1 MGDCRKREPDPLPQW
16 MKKWDMEYRRERRRE
31 LAVWVAWRAL
41 GVAAVVVPVLLISIG
56 PPTFDEAV
64 AAYEHGDYATA
75 YRGFLSAAEQ
85 GNANA
90 QVYLGFMYDA
100 GEGVSQDDG
109 EAVKWWRRAAEQGDA
124 DAQRI
129 LGTLYR
135 EGEGVPQDYDEAVKW
150 YRRAAEQGDADAQ
163 FSLGA
168 MYSYGEGIPQDYGEA
183 VKWFRRAAEQGDA
196 FAQFYIG
203 FAYHNG
209 KGVPQDYG
217 EAVKWYRRAAEQGNV
232 TAQLELAYMYINAEG
247 VSQDYIE
254 AAKWQRHAAEQGN
267 AMAQLVLGLAYRTGE
282 GVRQDHV
289 RAHMW
294 LDLAVSSSTS
304 DTGMH
309 EIARDAR
316 DAIANLLTADEL
328 ARARRMAREWRPG
341 GAGEAQYLSSS
352 PDTDVDDDTASRALV
367 LSSAGTGIRV
377 STEGHILTA
386 ADVVEGCAEVR
397 VPPAGAVAVIA
408 RNETADLAL
417 LKAPAGGAVV
427 AFRQEGHGVQ
437 LGAAV
442 MLGSPLRAALASGTA
457 RVFLD
462 SEGVAYKTAPSDEAL
477 APDEVTAKAAAFT
490 VLAECWN

>member
-16 MKKWDMEYRRERRRE
+16 MKKWDMEYRRERWRE

-135 EGEGVPQDYDEAVKW
+135 EGEGVPQDY
-150 YRRAAEQGDADAQ
+150 
-163 FSLGA
+163 
-168 MYSYGEGIPQDYGEA
+168 
-183 VKWFRRAAEQGDA
+183 
-196 FAQFYIG
+196 
-203 FAYHNG
+203 
-209 KGVPQDYG
+209 G

-254 AAKWQRHAAEQGN
+254 AAKWQHHAAEQGN
-267 AMAQLVLGLAYRTGE
+267 TMAQLVLGLAYRTGE

-294 LDLAVSSSTS
+294 LDLAVSFSAS
-304 DTGMH
+304 DAGMH
-309 EIARDAR
+309 EIAREAR
-316 DAIANLLTADEL
+316 DAVADLLTADEL
-328 ARARRMAREWRPG
+328 ARARQMAREWRPG
-341 GAGEAQYLSSS
+341 GAGEAQYLSPS
-352 PDTDVDDDTASRALV
+352 PDTDVGDDAASRALV
-367 LSSAGTGIRV
+367 LSAAGTGIRV
-377 STEGHILTA
+377 SAEGHILTT

-397 VPPAGAVAVIA
+397 VPPMGAVAVIA

-427 AFRQEGHGVQ
+427 AFRQRHGVQ

-442 MLGSPLRAALASGTA
+442 MPGHPLRDALASGTA
-457 RVFLD
+457 RAFLD
-462 SEGVAYKTAPSDEAL
+462 SEGVAYQIAPSDEVL
-477 APDEVTAKAAAFT
+477 APDEVTAKTMTFT
-490 VLAECWN
+490 VLVECWK

>member
-1 MGDCRKREPDPLPQW
+1 MEHRGERAVGDCRKREPDPLPQW

-31 LAVWVAWRAL
+31 LAIWIAWRAL

-90 QVYLGFMYDA
+90 QVYLGFMYDE

-109 EAVKWWRRAAEQGDA
+109 EAVRWWSRAAEQGYA
-124 DAQRI
+124 AAQRI
-129 LGTLYR
+129 LGGLYR
-135 EGEGVPQDYDEAVKW
+135 EGEGV
-150 YRRAAEQGDADAQ
+150 
-163 FSLGA
+163 
-168 MYSYGEGIPQDYGEA
+168 PQDYGEA

-232 TAQLELAYMYINAEG
+232 TAQLELGYMYINAEG

-254 AAKWQRHAAEQGN
+254 AAKWQRRAAEQGN

-294 LDLAVSSSTS
+294 LNLAVSSSAP

-309 EIARDAR
+309 EIAREER
-316 DAIANLLTADEL
+316 DAVANLLTADEL

-341 GAGEAQYLSSS
+341 GAGEAQYLSPS
-352 PDTDVDDDTASRALV
+352 PDTDVDDDSASRALV
-367 LSSAGTGIRV
+367 LSAVGTGTRV
-377 STEGHILTA
+377 SAEGHILTT

-397 VPPAGAVAVIA
+397 VPPAGEVAVAA

-417 LKAPAGGAVV
+417 LKVPAGGAVV
-427 AFRQEGHGVQ
+427 AFRQGHGVQ

-442 MLGSPLRAALASGTA
+442 MLDHPLRDALASGTA
-457 RVFLD
+457 RAFLD
-462 SEGVAYKTAPSDEAL
+462 SEGVAYATALSDEAL
-477 APDEVTAKAAAFT
+477 APDEVAAFT
-490 VLAECWN
+490 VLVECWK

>member
-135 EGEGVPQDYDEAVKW
+135 EGEGVPQDY
-150 YRRAAEQGDADAQ
+150 
-163 FSLGA
+163 
-168 MYSYGEGIPQDYGEA
+168 
-183 VKWFRRAAEQGDA
+183 
-196 FAQFYIG
+196 
-203 FAYHNG
+203 
-209 KGVPQDYG
+209 G

-294 LDLAVSSSTS
+294 LDLAVSSSAS
-304 DTGMH
+304 DAGMH
-309 EIARDAR
+309 EIAREAR
-316 DAIANLLTADEL
+316 DAVANLLTADEL

-377 STEGHILTA
+377 SAEGHILTA

-417 LKAPAGGAVV
+417 LEAPAGGAVV

-457 RVFLD
+457 RAFLD
-462 SEGVAYKTAPSDEAL
+462 SEGVAYKIAPSDEVL
-477 APDEVTAKAAAFT
+477 APDEVTAKTMTFT
-490 VLAECWN
+490 VLAECWK